1 MTEQDIEPWYKQFWP
16 WFVIALLATA
26 VVASLNMVF
35 LAFTTKDSLV
45 TEAPDG
51 MDVVAERQLAAEGL
65 ARDLDLDVT
74 LNIDLQSGA
83 ITAVLLSES
92 DGNDG
97 DWPKALSL
105 EFSHPTNAGRDVEI
119 ALAAAMP
126 DADGNPV
133 WAGHLVSI
141 PSGRHYVVLQP
152 EETAEWR
159 LNGEWT
165 GQQSIRLQPTRGDEP
180 S

>member
-1 MTEQDIEPWYKQFWP
+1 MNDQDIQPWYKQFWP
-16 WFVIALLATA
+16 WFIIALLATA

-35 LAFTTKDSLV
+35 LAFSTTDSLV

-51 MDVVAERQLAAEGL
+51 MDVVAERHLAAEGL
-65 ARDLDLDVT
+65 ARNLGLDAT
-74 LNIDLQSGA
+74 LNIDLESGA
-83 ITAVLLSES
+83 ITAVLES
-92 DGNDG
+92 TSDG
-97 DWPKALSL
+97 DWPNALSL
-105 EFSHPTNAGRDVEI
+105 EFSHPTNAGRDVEV

-165 GQQSIRLQPTRGDEP
+165 GQQSIRLQPTRGDE
-180 S
+180 SS

>member
-1 MTEQDIEPWYKQFWP
+1 MSEEVIQPWYKQFWP
-16 WFVIALLATA
+16 WFIIGLLATA

-35 LAFTTKDSLV
+35 LAFTTTDSLV

-51 MDVVAERQLAAEGL
+51 MDVVAERHLAAESL
-65 ARDLDLDVT
+65 ARDLGLDATLTIDLD
-74 LNIDLQSGA
+74 SGA
-83 ITAVLLSES
+83 ILAVLES
-92 DGNDG
+92 TADG
-97 DWPKALSL
+97 DWPRALSL
-105 EFSHPTNAGRDVEI
+105 EFSHPTNAARDVEI

-141 PSGRHYVVLQP
+141 PTGRHYVVLTP
-152 EETAEWR
+152 EDTAEWR

-165 GQQSIRLQPTRGDEP
+165 GQRSIRLKPAGGDEP

>member
-51 MDVVAERQLAAEGL
+51 MDVVAERHLAAESL
-65 ARDLDLDVT
+65 ARDLGLDATLTIDLD
-74 LNIDLQSGA
+74 SGA
-83 ITAVLLSES
+83 ILAVVE
-92 DGNDG
+92 GAADG
-97 DWPKALSL
+97 DWPRALSL

-141 PSGRHYVVLQP
+141 PSGRHYVVLTP

-165 GQQSIRLQPTRGDEP
+165 GQQSIRLKPASGDEP

>member
-1 MTEQDIEPWYKQFWP
+1 MNDQDIQPWYKQFWP
-16 WFVIALLATA
+16 WFIIALLATA

-35 LAFTTKDSLV
+35 LAFSTTDSLV

-51 MDVVAERQLAAEGL
+51 MDVVAERHLAAEGL
-65 ARDLDLDVT
+65 ARNLGLDAT
-74 LNIDLQSGA
+74 LNIDLESGA
-83 ITAVLLSES
+83 ITAVLES
-92 DGNDG
+92 TSDG
-97 DWPKALSL
+97 DWPNALSL
-105 EFSHPTNAGRDVEI
+105 EVSHPTNAGRDVEV

-133 WAGHLVSI
+133 WAGHFVSI

-165 GQQSIRLQPTRGDEP
+165 GQKSIRLQPAGGDEP

>member
-1 MTEQDIEPWYKQFWP
+1 MSEQTIQPWYKQFWP
-16 WFVIALLATA
+16 WFIIALLATA

-35 LAFTTKDSLV
+35 LAFSTTDSLV

-51 MDVVAERQLAAEGL
+51 MDVVAERHLAAESL
-65 ARDLDLDVT
+65 ARDLGLDAT
-74 LNIDLQSGA
+74 LNIDLESGA
-83 ITAVLLSES
+83 ITAVLES
-92 DGNDG
+92 TSDG
-97 DWPKALSL
+97 DWPSALLL
-105 EFSHPTNAGRDVEI
+105 EFSHPTNAGRDIEV

-126 DADGNPV
+126 DDNGNPV
-133 WAGHLVSI
+133 WAGYFVAI
-141 PSGRHYVVLQP
+141 PNGRHYVVLEP

-165 GQQSIRLQPTRGDEP
+165 GQQSIRLQPANGDEP

>member
-1 MTEQDIEPWYKQFWP
+1 MSEEVIAPWYKQFWP
-16 WFVIALLATA
+16 WFIIALLGTA
-26 VVASLNMVF
+26 VFASLNMVF
-35 LAFTTKDSLV
+35 LAFTTTDSLV

-51 MDVVAERQLAAEGL
+51 MDVVAERHLAAESL
-65 ARDLDLDVT
+65 ARDLGLDATLTIDLD
-74 LNIDLQSGA
+74 SGA
-83 ITAVLLSES
+83 ILAVVE
-92 DGNDG
+92 GAADG
-97 DWPKALSL
+97 DWPRALSL

-141 PSGRHYVVLQP
+141 PSGRHYVVLTP

-165 GQQSIRLQPTRGDEP
+165 GQQSIRLKPASGDEP